1 MRLSWTTRSIGLRK
15 FLEDFR
21 LLLGSHADTAIGH
34 GQLDPVASVN
44 QPSRIE
50 LDLALLRELAGVAQ

>member
-1 MRLSWTTRSIGLRK
+1 LRK